1 AMQALYLLFA
11 LLFLVFQE
19 QAQSKEQDEPQ
30 EPLTGNFPVPLL
42 FVNGKLPDP
51 SVLFAEISS
60 SCLARG
66 GQCRLGFCP
75 WKETKIT
82 SCGFGRPCCKKVI

>member
-11 LLFLVFQE
+11 LLFLFFQE
-19 QAQSKEQDEPQ
+19 QARSEEQDEPQ
-30 EPLTGNFPVPLL
+30 EPALL
-42 FVNGKLPDP
+42 DQIEGAKVVRGKRPICIGF
-51 SVLFAEISS
+51 SCFA
-60 SCLARG
+60 LG
-66 GQCRLGFCP
+66 GQCRNGFCP

>member
-1 AMQALYLLFA
+1 MQALYLLFA

-30 EPLTGNFPVPLL
+30 EPALL
-42 FVNGKLPDP
+42 DQIEGARIVR
-51 SVLFAEISS
+51 EISS